1 VTIAGKKPRT
11 AGLPGEAG
19 KKPRDAGLTGAA
31 GLPGDAGKRP
41 RAAGL
46 PRVVGGASAWAIAV
60 GGLTLLGYGLDV
72 PILARPVAGGAFM
85 VPETAV
91 AFIAAGAGLW
101 LVAPVATLTADGRP
115 GPGAGRR
122 RRAGQVL
129 GLLVALL
136 AATVLIEY
144 ATGRSAGIDLLL
156 FPGRLR
162 AWTTHG
168 ALGRPSPYAGVAFL
182 CTGLALALLDADAG
196 HRHRPARV
204 LVPATAL
211 VACVALIGYVFG
223 VQDLRYGNHQI
234 SGLALSSMITFV
246 LLAVGILAC
255 RPDRPPAHVFTGRG
269 PGAAATRRMV
279 PVVTAALLIAVLV
292 TVIGRSGLA
301 IGEGLAAAAAV
312 TTVMVTLYLVFLRAG
327 AALDRAG
334 RALSDERDFSQTVV
348 RSLREGVITTGPDG
362 EVLQVNPR
370 WCEITGL
377 PAQDVIGLRPP
388 YPWWSPGEVADRT
401 AQFAS
406 LLTAEAEVE
415 SDMVI
420 RRPDGTKIEVLTTAA
435 PVRNEAGLR
444 MIVATYRDLTERN
457 RAADEARRAAEQLD
471 HFFDISTDLLC
482 IAGTDGYF
490 KRLNPAWERT
500 FGYTIAE
507 LCARPYLEFIHPED
521 VSRTSSEA
529 AEQAADGKI
538 TVAFDNRYRCRDGSY
553 RWLSWNA
560 TPIPDSDMVYAVARD
575 NTEQRQA
582 DQARAL
588 LAAIVDG
595 TDDATIGMTL
605 DGTIV
610 SWNPAAERNY
620 GYQSADA
627 IGQSMGLVTAP
638 DRPAEMAEML
648 DRVARGIPVTHHNT
662 VRLRKDGIQRQ
673 VEVTISP
680 IRDSA
685 GTVVAAAS
693 IARDITDR
701 LKAEERFRRL
711 VLAAPDAMVIVD
723 SSGRIALV
731 NEQTERLFG
740 YPADELVGQPV
751 ELLVPRQLRDRHAGH
766 RHGYFAAPQV
776 RRMGAGLELSG
787 LRRDGTEFPIEISLA
802 PLDTDEGTMASASI
816 RDISERRHVEQALA
830 SARDEA
836 LAAAQL
842 KSQFVAMVSHEIRTP
857 MNGVIGLTALLLDT
871 PLQPAQQRYAQAIRT
886 SGRALLTIINDILD
900 FSKIEAGKIII
911 VEADFELD
919 ELLESVVQVAA
930 QAGRDKELEIV
941 GYYPPGL
948 PVAVRGDAGR
958 LRQALLNLLG
968 NAVKFTEHGE
978 VLIRATPVTSAPASG
993 PQVTFAVIDTGIGIA
1008 PRDLPLLFS
1017 AFAQVDASANRQFGG
1032 TGLGLPIASQLVE
1045 LMGGQLDVRSQPGQ
1059 GSQFSFTIPLA
1070 PQASPAARRD
1080 RASSCLSA
1088 RRLLIVDDNATCR
1101 QLIREHAGA
1110 WGMDPTA
1117 VADGG
1122 TALELLRY
1130 AAEHRQPFA
1139 VAVIDQHMP
1148 GLSGVHLAQQIIAD
1162 PALAATK
1169 LVLLTSGSYQDDE
1182 AAAAAGA
1189 VAVLPKPLCPSQ
1201 IYNCLLGLLDP
1212 DAAATAKQAQSAPDR
1227 GRASADRGLVLLAE
1241 DNEINQMVAADNLS
1255 MLGYRVDI
1263 ARNGLEAV
1271 RLASTKPY
1279 DAILMDCQMPKMD
1292 GYAAAAQLRRQE
1304 RPGQR
1309 IPIIAMTAG
1318 ALAEDRQR
1326 CLAAGMDDYLTKP
1339 VDPEQLRAA
1348 LSRWITAATV
1358 PPAASAPPAAASR

>member
-1 VTIAGKKPRT
+1 VVSAWTIA
-11 AGLPGEAG
+11 AGG
-19 KKPRDAGLTGAA
+19 
-31 GLPGDAGKRP
+31 
-41 RAAGL
+41 
-46 PRVVGGASAWAIAV
+46 V
-60 GGLTLLGYGLDV
+60 TLLGYGLGV
-72 PILARPVAGGAFM
+72 PALARAIPGGVKM
-85 VPETAV
+85 VPLSAV
-91 AFIAAGAGLW
+91 AFIAVGVALW
-101 LVAPVATLTADGRP
+101 LVAPAPA
-115 GPGAGRR
+115 GPAGAG

-136 AATVLIEY
+136 AVTVLVEY
-144 ATGRSAGIDLLL
+144 ATGRSTGVDLIF

-162 AWTTHG
+162 EWATNDVP
-168 ALGRPSPYAGVAFL
+168 GRPSPYAAVVFGVS
-182 CTGLALALLDADAG
+182 GLALALLDADAG
-196 HRHRPARV
+196 HRYRPARV

-211 VACVALIGYVFG
+211 VACVAMLGYVFG
-223 VQDLRYGNHQI
+223 VSYLRYGTQWT
-234 SGLALSSMITFV
+234 SGIALNSAVTFV
-246 LLAVGILAC
+246 VLAAGIMAC
-255 RPDRPPAHVFTGRG
+255 RPDRPPAQVFSGTALGAATLRRIVPIVAAVLLLAVLVIAIG
-269 PGAAATRRMV
+269 SSPLAIGDGWAFAAAAT
-279 PVVTAALLIAVLV
+279 TVLV
-292 TVIGRSGLA
+292 A
-301 IGEGLAAAAAV
+301 
-312 TTVMVTLYLVFLRAG
+312 LYLVFLRAG
-327 AALDRAG
+327 EALNRAG
-334 RALSDERDFSQTVV
+334 RALSEERDFSRSVL
-348 RSLREGVITTGPDG
+348 RSLREGVVTTGPDG
-362 EVLQVNPR
+362 EVLQVTPR
-370 WCEITGL
+370 WCEITGFS
-377 PAQDVIGLRPP
+377 ADDVIGLRPP
-388 YPWWSPGEVADRT
+388 YPWWSPGDVVGRT
-401 AQFAS
+401 AQLAT
-406 LLTAEAEVE
+406 LLTAESEVE
-415 SDMVI
+415 SDLVI
-420 RRPDGTKIEVLTTAA
+420 RRPDGTEVEVLVTAA
-435 PVRNEAGLR
+435 PVRNAAGLR

-457 RAADEARRAAEQLD
+457 RAADETQRAAEQLD

-500 FGYTIAE
+500 FGYTVDE
-507 LCARPYLEFIHPED
+507 LCARPYLEFIHPDD
-521 VSRTSSEA
+521 VSRTDSEA
-529 AEQAADGKI
+529 AEQASAGKI

-560 TPIPDSDMVYAVARD
+560 TPIPDLDMVYAVARD
-575 NTEQRQA
+575 TTEQRQA

-605 DGTIV
+605 DGTIM

-620 GYQSADA
+620 GYRSADA
-627 IGQSMGLVTAP
+627 IGQSIGLVTAP

-662 VRLRKDGIQRQ
+662 VRLRKDGTQRQ

-680 IRDSA
+680 IRDGS

-693 IARDITDR
+693 IARDITGR

-711 VLAAPDAMVIVD
+711 ILAAPDAMVIVD
-723 SSGRIALV
+723 SGGRIVLV

-740 YPADELVGQPV
+740 YPAAELTGQPI
-751 ELLVPRQLRDRHAGH
+751 EMLVPMPLRGQHVEH
-766 RHGYFAAPQV
+766 RLSYFAAPQV
-776 RRMGAGLELSG
+776 RRMGTGLELSG
-787 LRRDGTEFPIEISLA
+787 LRRDGSEFPIEISLA
-802 PLDTDEGTMASASI
+802 PLDTDEGTMASAAI
-816 RDISERRHVEQALA
+816 RDISERRDAERALA

-911 VEADFELD
+911 VEADFGLD

-968 NAVKFTEHGE
+968 NAVKFTEQGE
-978 VLIRATPVTSAPASG
+978 ILIRATPVTDAPDG
-993 PQVTFAVIDTGIGIA
+993 GLQVSFAVIDTGIGIA
-1008 PRDLPLLFS
+1008 PDDLPRLFT
-1017 AFAQVDASANRQFGG
+1017 AFSQVDASTDREFGG

-1045 LMGGQLDVRSQPGQ
+1045 LLGGRLDVQSQPGQ

-1070 PQASPAARRD
+1070 PQAGPAGRRD
-1080 RASSCLSA
+1080 RAAHCLSA

-1101 QLIREHAGA
+1101 QLISEHAGA
-1110 WGMDPTA
+1110 WGMEPTA
-1117 VADGG
+1117 VADGQ
-1122 TALELLRY
+1122 TALDLLRD
-1130 AAEHRQPFA
+1130 AAGQHRPFA

-1148 GLSGVHLAQQIIAD
+1148 GLSGVHLSQRIIAD
-1162 PALAATK
+1162 PAIAATK

-1201 IYNCLLGLLDP
+1201 IYNCLQDVLDP
-1212 DAAATAKQAQSAPDR
+1212 DAAATARRAQPAPAR
-1227 GRASADRGLVLLAE
+1227 GRASADRGVVLLAE

-1263 ARNGLEAV
+1263 ARNGIEAV
-1271 RLASTKPY
+1271 HLATTRSY
-1279 DAILMDCQMPKMD
+1279 HAILMDCQMPKMD
-1292 GYAAAAQLRRQE
+1292 GYAATVQLRQQE
-1304 RPGQR
+1304 LPGR
-1309 IPIIAMTAG
+1309 HIPIIAMTAG
-1318 ALAEDRQR
+1318 ALAEDRKL

-1339 VDPEQLRAA
+1339 IDPEQLRAA
-1348 LSRWITAATV
+1348 LSRWITTASS
-1358 PPAASAPPAAASR
+1358 PPVSSAPPAAPGR